1 MRKTRSDPGDASIP
15 TSLFGL
21 DERERG
27 GKKKCQKKRTS
38 KSDTSP
44 QPTSVA
50 TEALRESGALGRRV
64 SAPDEGEEAVQT
76 AILQTEKKASITK
89 LSKAQWRQVTQV
101 KIRIITR
108 VMTPLQSSTRVPPL

>member
-1 MRKTRSDPGDASIP
+1 MRVDMPVTRHLPGDASLP

-21 DERERG
+21 DEHEGG
-27 GKKKCQKKRTS
+27 GKKKRQKKRTS

-50 TEALRESGALGRRV
+50 TEAVRESGALGREKV
-64 SAPDEGEEAVQT
+64 EGEEAVQT

-89 LSKAQWRQVTQV
+89 LSKAQWRQVKQV
-101 KIRIITR
+101 KMLDHWGDVWWIC
-108 VMTPLQSSTRVPPL
+108 M

>member
-1 MRKTRSDPGDASIP
+1 MPKTRRDPGDASLP

-27 GKKKCQKKRTS
+27 GKKKRQKKRTS

-50 TEALRESGALGRRV
+50 TEAVRESGALGREKV
-64 SAPDEGEEAVQT
+64 EGEEAVQT